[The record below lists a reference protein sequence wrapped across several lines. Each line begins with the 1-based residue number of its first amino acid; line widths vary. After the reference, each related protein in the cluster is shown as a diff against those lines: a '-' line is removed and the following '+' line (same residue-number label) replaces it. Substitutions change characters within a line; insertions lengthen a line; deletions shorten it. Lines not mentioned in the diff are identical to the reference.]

1 MEKRPKQTDENQHP
15 IRSHS
20 YILRIWRADE
30 HQAAEWHAS
39 LEDPS
44 TKERFG
50 FSSLEQLFAFLMEL
64 SERDGGMP
72 GGIPSTG
79 NGGE

>member
-1 MEKRPKQTDENQHP
+1 MKTSTLYS
-15 IRSHS
+15 RS
-20 YILRIWRADE
+20 YVLRLWCEGEPGAGN
-30 HQAAEWHAS
+30 WHAS

-64 SERDGGMP
+64 SERESGMSSRK
-72 GGIPSTG
+72 GSIPY
-79 NGGE
+79 E